1 MPYNQHSYDHLREL
15 DMRRNR
21 RKTGSSMASTYRDHQ
36 CRYPANTLGPQEDV
50 LARRRARKRHAT
62 VIKAV
67 PSQRNVLLDNI
78 ILLAVLAGSIWGLY
92 TLTIYLL
99 THA

>member
-1 MPYNQHSYDHLREL
+1 MPYNQQSYDHLHEL
-15 DMRRNR
+15 DMRR
-21 RKTGSSMASTYRDHQ
+21 YRDHQ